1 MRELYGVFEF
11 NFLAVIVSAI
21 SGSPKFTLGGPALP
35 GRHLA
40 EQFLY
45 PKRAHV
51 IVFLILTF

>member
-45 PKRAHV
+45 PKRVLYHM
-51 IVFLILTF
+51 